1 MPTKPISQYA
11 DMSRPG
17 PADTAYSKADLAA
30 HGTAIETFF
39 STGCW
44 DRAVENV
51 RADIMS
57 EWTKTETPADRE
69 ALFARLQALE
79 HVQARLTYGRNRGMI
94 AAREIEQDRERETM
108 TARRGQHLR
117 EA

>member
-1 MPTKPISQYA
+1 MPTKPIATYA

-17 PADTAYSKADLAA
+17 PADGAYSKADIAA

-44 DRAVENV
+44 DRAIENV

-57 EWTKTETPADRE
+57 EWTKTETPGDRE
-69 ALFARLQALE
+69 ALFARLQALD
-79 HVQARLTYGRNRGMI
+79 HIQARLTYGRNKGTI
-94 AAREIEQDRERETM
+94 AAREIEQERERETM
-108 TARRGQHLR
+108 TARRGQHVGR
-117 EA
+117 A